1 MIKNVGKFLM
11 EPKIIIDKGDVFG
24 GRKRCIVKN
33 GSELYN
39 CYNVNYDQVMKKLKD
54 NPTLAKKL
62 KMGKSL

>member
-1 MIKNVGKFLM
+1 
-11 EPKIIIDKGDVFG
+11 VFG

>member
-1 MIKNVGKFLM
+1 LIKNVGKFLM

-54 NPTLAKKL
+54 NPTLAKQL

>member
-1 MIKNVGKFLM
+1 M

>member
-1 MIKNVGKFLM
+1 LIKNVGKFLM